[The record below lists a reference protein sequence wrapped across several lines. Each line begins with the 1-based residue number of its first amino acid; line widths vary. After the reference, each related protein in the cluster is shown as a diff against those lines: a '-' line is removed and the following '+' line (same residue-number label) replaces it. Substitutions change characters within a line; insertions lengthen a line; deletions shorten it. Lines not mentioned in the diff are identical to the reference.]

1 MPCHRVIGSDKS
13 LTGYAG
19 GLKRKEWLLGLE
31 RESTKKSNKKLN
43 DVSF

>member
-19 GLKRKEWLLGLE
+19 GLKRKEWLLKF
-31 RESTKKSNKKLN
+31 ESG
-43 DVSF
+43 DRA